1 MKKPESKKKQI
12 KQSLAVAGTIGVSR
26 RTFVKLVPALGA
38 AALAAPN
45 LKISSTLAQGPSP
58 TPSPTPLASPSPT
71 PAPLRVTKE
80 MLRQAEKLIGIE
92 LTDAQEAMALQN
104 VSSNLDRYETLRK
117 IEVPL
122 DTEPATLFHPALP
135 GTKFT
140 PGPGRQRAG
149 ASLKPTK
156 FKLSRVQSPQFSSL
170 EDLAFATLPQL
181 AELVRTRK
189 VSPVELTKMYLARLK
204 KYGPKL
210 NCVVT
215 LTEELA
221 LAQAAEAEREIKAGK
236 YRGPL
241 HGIPWGA
248 KDLFA
253 TKGIRTTWGA
263 EPYREQVIDYD
274 STVVERLRDA
284 GAVLVAKLSM
294 GALAQGGRWF
304 AGMTRNPWQVEEDRI
319 GSSGSSAGPASATA
333 AGLVGFSI
341 GTETLG
347 SIISPS
353 SRCGVAGL
361 RPTYGRISRYGAM
374 GLSWT
379 MDKIGPI
386 CRGVEDCAAA
396 LNGIYGPDGKDLT
409 VGDVPFNWEPERAIG
424 KMRIGYIKTEFDQ
437 QQDPERKTIYQQA
450 LDALKAAGANLE
462 PIEMPKLPVAALR
475 IILVAEAAT
484 AFDDITRDGRVN
496 QLSGQEPG
504 DWPNTF
510 RSSRFIPAVEYIR
523 AQRARRLLMQE
534 MDALMS
540 KWDVFVS
547 PAPGS
552 LSLLITNLTGHP
564 AIAVPCGFPKGL
576 PQAIMFTGGLYDEG
590 APLRVALAF
599 ERATQWHAQH
609 PKMNWV

>member
-1 MKKPESKKKQI
+1 
-12 KQSLAVAGTIGVSR
+12 
-26 RTFVKLVPALGA
+26 
-38 AALAAPN
+38 
-45 LKISSTLAQGPSP
+45 
-58 TPSPTPLASPSPT
+58 
-71 PAPLRVTKE
+71 
-80 MLRQAEKLIGIE
+80 
-92 LTDAQEAMALQN
+92 
-104 VSSNLDRYETLRK
+104 
-117 IEVPL
+117 
-122 DTEPATLFHPALP
+122 
-135 GTKFT
+135 
-140 PGPGRQRAG
+140 
-149 ASLKPTK
+149 
-156 FKLSRVQSPQFSSL
+156 
-170 EDLAFATLPQL
+170 
-181 AELVRTRK
+181 
-189 VSPVELTKMYLARLK
+189 
-204 KYGPKL
+204 
-210 NCVVT
+210 VVT
-215 LTEELA
+215 LTEDLA
-221 LAQAAEAEREIKAGK
+221 LAQASDAEREIKSGR

-263 EPYREQVIDYD
+263 EPYRDQVINYD
-274 STVVERLRDA
+274 ATVVERLREA

-304 AGMTRNPWQVEEDRI
+304 AGVTRNPWQIDEDKI
-319 GSSGSSAGPASATA
+319 GSSGSSAGPASATS

-353 SRCGVAGL
+353 SRCGVVGL
-361 RPTYGRISRYGAM
+361 RPTYGRVSRYGAM

-396 LNGIYGPDGKDLT
+396 LNGVYGPDGKDLT
-409 VGDVPFNWEPERAIG
+409 VGEVPFNWEPATPLA

-437 QQDPERKTIYQQA
+437 QTDPERKTIYQQA
-450 LDALKAAGANLE
+450 LDALKAAGANLQ
-462 PIEMPKLPVAALR
+462 PIEMPKFSVGALR

-496 QLSGQEPG
+496 QLSGQDPG

-523 AQRARRLLMQE
+523 AQRARRLLMQQ
-534 MDALMS
+534 MDDLMS

-552 LSLLITNLTGHP
+552 VSLLITNLTGHP
-564 AIAVPCGFPKGL
+564 AVCVPCGFPKGL
-576 PQAIMFTGGLYDEG
+576 PQSIMFTGGLYDEG
-590 APLRVALAF
+590 SPLRVALAY
-599 ERATQWHAQH
+599 ERATQWHTMH
-609 PKMNWV
+609 PKMDWA

>member
-1 MKKPESKKKQI
+1 MSKKETE
-12 KQSLAVAGTIGVSR
+12 SNVEPGMR
-26 RTFVKLVPALGA
+26 RKAETSQLNRRSFVKLVPALGTA
-38 AALAAPN
+38 IVVAPH
-45 LKISSTLAQGPSP
+45 LQLGSLAQ
-58 TPSPTPLASPSPT
+58 TPSPTATPLPSPSPS

-80 MLRQAEKLIGIE
+80 MLQQAEKLIGIE

-104 VSSNLDRYETLRK
+104 VSANLDRYEALRK
-117 IEVPL
+117 IDIPL

-135 GTKFT
+135 GKNFKSISTKFRF
-140 PGPGRQRAG
+140 GSIEVR
-149 ASLKPTK
+149 S
-156 FKLSRVQSPQFSSL
+156 FNSI
-170 EDLAFATLPQL
+170 EDLAFATVPQL
-181 AELVRTRK
+181 ATLIRLRK
-189 VSPVELTKMYLARLK
+189 ISPVELTKMYLARLK

-221 LAQAAEAEREIKAGK
+221 LTQATEAEREIKAGK

-253 TKGIRTTWGA
+253 TKGIKTTWGA
-263 EPYREQVIDYD
+263 EPYRNQLLDYD
-274 STVVERLRDA
+274 ATLVKRLHDV

-304 AGMTRNPWQVEEDRI
+304 AGMTRNPWQVEEEKT
-319 GSSGSSAGPASATA
+319 GSSGSSAGPAAATA

-353 SRCGVAGL
+353 SRCGVVGL

-386 CRGVEDCAAA
+386 CRSVEDCAAA
-396 LNGIYGPDGKDLT
+396 LNASHGPDGRDLT
-409 VGDVPFNWEPERAIG
+409 VGDVPFNWQPARPLG
-424 KMRIGYIKTEFDQ
+424 DMRIGYLKTEFDQ
-437 QQDPERKTIYQQA
+437 QTDAERKTIYQQA
-450 LDALKAAGANLE
+450 LDALKAAGANLQPLE
-462 PIEMPKLPVAALR
+462 LPKFSTGALR

-484 AFDDITRDGRVN
+484 AFDDITRSGAIN
-496 QLSGQEPG
+496 QLSGQEPS

-523 AQRARRLLMQE
+523 AQRARRLLMQQ
-534 MDALMS
+534 MDELMS

-564 AIAVPCGFPKGL
+564 GVCVPCGFPKGL
-576 PQAIMFTGGLYDEG
+576 PQSIMFTGGLYDEG

-599 ERATQWHAQH
+599 EKATKWHTMH
-609 PKMNWV
+609 PKMEWV

>member
-1 MKKPESKKKQI
+1 MKRKEPTVRSGKTKPRSADVI
-12 KQSLAVAGTIGVSR
+12 DNGLNR
-26 RTFVKLVPALGA
+26 RTFVKLIPALGA
-38 AALAAPN
+38 ATVAVPHLE
-45 LKISSTLAQGPSP
+45 IVSGLAQ
-58 TPSPTPLASPSPT
+58 TPSPTPLASPSPSPT
-71 PAPLRVTKE
+71 PLRVTKE
-80 MLRQAEKLIGIE
+80 MLQGAEQLFGIE
-92 LTDAQEAMALQN
+92 LTDAQKQMALQN
-104 VSSNLDRYETLRK
+104 ANSNLERFETLRK
-117 IEVPL
+117 IDVPL

-135 GTKFT
+135 GKRFNVKAVT
-140 PGPGRQRAG
+140 
-149 ASLKPTK
+149 
-156 FKLSRVQSPQFSSL
+156 FKLGKIDRLNFNTV
-170 EDLAFATLPQL
+170 EELAFATVPQL
-181 AELVRTRK
+181 ADLIRNRRVSSIDLTR
-189 VSPVELTKMYLARLK
+189 MYLARLK
-204 KYGPKL
+204 RYGPKL
-210 NCVVT
+210 NCTVT

-221 LAQAAEAEREIKAGK
+221 LAQAAEADREIKQGK

-263 EPYREQVIDYD
+263 EPYREQLLDYD
-274 STVVERLRDA
+274 ATLVTRLHNA

-304 AGMTRNPWQVEEDRI
+304 QGMTRNPWQVEEQRT

-347 SIISPS
+347 SIVSPS
-353 SRCGVAGL
+353 SRCGVVGL
-361 RPTYGRISRYGAM
+361 RPTYGRVSRFGAM

-396 LNGIYGPDGKDLT
+396 LYATYGPDEKDLT
-409 VGDVPFNWEPERAIG
+409 VGDVPFNWSPETPLNR
-424 KMRIGYIKTEFDQ
+424 MRIGYLKAEFDQ
-437 QQDPERKTIYQQA
+437 QQDTERKAIYQTA
-450 LDALKAAGANLE
+450 LDALRNAGAKLE
-462 PIEMPKLPVAALR
+462 PMELPVFSTAALR
-475 IILVAEAAT
+475 IILVAEAAA
-484 AFDDITRDGRVN
+484 AFDDLTRTGGIN

-523 AQRARRLLMQE
+523 AQRARTLLMRE
-534 MDALMS
+534 MDTLMS

-552 LSLLITNLTGHP
+552 ASLLITNLTGHP
-564 AIAVPCGFPKGL
+564 AVCVPCGFPKGL
-576 PQAIMFTGGLYDEG
+576 PQSIMFTGRLYEEG

-599 ERATQWHAQH
+599 ERATNWHTMH
-609 PKMNWV
+609 PKMDWA

>member
-1 MKKPESKKKQI
+1 MKKPNPKKI
-12 KQSLAVAGTIGVSR
+12 KDKNSVTTPQASSLNR
-26 RTFVKLVPALGA
+26 RSFVRLVPALGA
-38 AALAAPN
+38 AALVAPHLN
-45 LKISSTLAQGPSP
+45 SASALAQSPSPLP
-58 TPSPTPLASPSPT
+58 TPSPTPT
-71 PAPLRVTKE
+71 PAPLRVTKD

-104 VSSNLDRYETLRK
+104 VSTNLDRYEALRK
-117 IEVPL
+117 IDVPL

-135 GTKFT
+135 GKKFN
-140 PGPGRQRAG
+140 Q
-149 ASLKPTK
+149 KPSK
-156 FKLSRVQSPQFSSL
+156 FKLTKTNPTAFTSI
-170 EDLAFATLPQL
+170 EDLAFASLPQL
-181 AELVRTRK
+181 AELIRTRK

-215 LTEELA
+215 LTEDLA
-221 LAQAAEAEREIKAGK
+221 LTQASDAEREIKSGK

-263 EPYREQVIDYD
+263 EPYRDQVIDYNA
-274 STVVERLRDA
+274 TVVERLQDA

-304 AGMTRNPWQVEEDRI
+304 AGVTRNPWQVDEDKI

-361 RPTYGRISRYGAM
+361 RPTYGRVSRHGAM

-396 LNGIYGPDGKDLT
+396 LNGIYGPDGRDLT
-409 VGDVPFNWEPERAIG
+409 VGDVPFNWEPSKPIS

-437 QQDPERKTIYQQA
+437 QTDPERKTIYQQA
-450 LDALKAAGANLE
+450 LDALKAAGANLQ
-462 PIEMPKLPVAALR
+462 PIEMPKFSVATLR

-504 DWPNTF
+504 DWPNSF

-523 AQRARRLLMQE
+523 AQRARRLLMQQ

-540 KWDVFVS
+540 QWDVFVS

-552 LSLLITNLTGHP
+552 QSLLITNLTGHP
-564 AIAVPCGFPKGL
+564 AVCVPCGFPKGL
-576 PQAIMFTGGLYDEG
+576 PQSIMFTGGLYDEG
-590 APLRVALAF
+590 APLRVALAY
-599 ERATQWHAQH
+599 ERATQWHTKH
-609 PKMNWV
+609 PKMDWV

>member
-1 MKKPESKKKQI
+1 MKNSDDKQPRNRR
-12 KQSLAVAGTIGVSR
+12 VSEADNNTVNR
-26 RTFVKLVPALGA
+26 RSFVKLVPAIGA
-38 AALAAPN
+38 AVLTAPQLAA
-45 LKISSTLAQGPSP
+45 SAVAQTP
-58 TPSPTPLASPSPT
+58 TPTPSPSPT
-71 PAPLRVTKE
+71 PAPLRVTKD
-80 MLRQAEKLIGIE
+80 MLKQAEKLIGIE

-104 VSSNLDRYETLRK
+104 VSTNLDRYEALRK
-117 IEVPL
+117 IDIPL

-135 GTKFT
+135 GKVFT
-140 PGPGRQRAG
+140 PHP
-149 ASLKPTK
+149 LK
-156 FKLSRVQSPQFSSL
+156 FKLSKVEAPKFGSID
-170 EDLAFATLPQL
+170 DLAFAPLTQL
-181 AELVRTRK
+181 AELVRTRR

-204 KYGPKL
+204 KFGPKL

-221 LAQAAEAEREIKAGK
+221 LAQASEAEREIKGGK

-263 EPYREQVIDYD
+263 EPYRDQVIDYD
-274 STVVERLRDA
+274 ATVVERLRDA

-304 AGMTRNPWQVEEDRI
+304 AGMTRNPWQVEEDKI

-353 SRCGVAGL
+353 SRCGVTGL
-361 RPTYGRISRYGAM
+361 RPTYGRVSRYGAM

-396 LNGIYGPDGKDLT
+396 LNGIYGPDGRDLT
-409 VGDVPFNWEPERAIG
+409 VGDAHFNWEPNAPLS
-424 KMRIGYIKTEFDQ
+424 KLRIGYVKTEFDQ
-437 QQDPERKTIYQQA
+437 QTDAERKAIYQQA
-450 LDALKAAGANLE
+450 LDTLKAAGANLQ
-462 PIEMPKLPVAALR
+462 PIELPKFSVAALR

-523 AQRARRLLMQE
+523 ALRARRLLMQE
-534 MDALMS
+534 MDKLMS
-540 KWDVFVS
+540 QWDVFVT

-564 AIAVPCGFPKGL
+564 AVCVPCGFPKGL
-576 PQAIMFTGGLYDEG
+576 PQSIMFTGGLYDEG
-590 APLRVALAF
+590 APLRVAFAY
-599 ERATQWHAQH
+599 ERATQWHTMH
-609 PKMNWV
+609 PKLAE

>member
-1 MKKPESKKKQI
+1 MKNRESKEKRKKP
-12 KQSLAVAGTIGVSR
+12 AAGAETHRFNR
-26 RTFVKLVPALGA
+26 RSFVKLVPALGVAVA
-38 AALAAPN
+38 AGPHLGGHPV
-45 LKISSTLAQGPSP
+45 LAQ
-58 TPSPTPLASPSPT
+58 TPSASPSPT
-71 PAPLRVTKE
+71 PLPSPSPSPTPLRVTKD

-92 LTDAQEAMALQN
+92 LSDAHEAMALPSAN
-104 VSSNLDRYETLRK
+104 TNLDRYETLRK
-117 IEVPL
+117 IEIPL

-135 GTKFT
+135 GKKFNT
-140 PGPGRQRAG
+140 R
-149 ASLKPTK
+149 PTK
-156 FKLSRVQSPQFSSL
+156 FKLSKTDIPAFSSV

-181 AELVRTRK
+181 AELVRKRR
-189 VSPVELTKMYLARLK
+189 VSPVELTKMYLARLRR
-204 KYGPKL
+204 YGPKL

-215 LTEELA
+215 LTEDLA
-221 LAQAAEAEREIKAGK
+221 LSQAAEAEREIKSGK

-253 TKGIRTTWGA
+253 TKGIKTTWGA

-274 STVVERLRDA
+274 SAVTERLQAA

-353 SRCGVAGL
+353 SRCGVVGL
-361 RPTYGRISRYGAM
+361 RPTYGRVSRYGAM

-379 MDKIGPI
+379 MDKVGPI

-396 LNGIYGPDGKDLT
+396 LNGIYGPDERDLT
-409 VGDVPFNWEPERAIG
+409 VGNVPFNWDPALPLA
-424 KMRIGYIKTEFDQ
+424 KMRIGYLKTEFDQ
-437 QQDPERKTIYQQA
+437 QQDAERKALYQQS
-450 LDALKAAGANLE
+450 LDALKAAGANLQ
-462 PIEMPKLPVAALR
+462 PIELPRFSTGALR

-484 AFDDITRDGRVN
+484 AFDDITRSGAIN

-552 LSLLITNLTGHP
+552 ASLVITNLTGHP
-564 AIAVPCGFPKGL
+564 AVCVPCGFVKGL
-576 PQAIMFTGGLYDEG
+576 PQSIMFTGRLYDEG
-590 APLRVALAF
+590 APLRVALAY
-599 ERATQWHAQH
+599 ERASKWQGMH
-609 PKMNWV
+609 PKMDWA

>member
-1 MKKPESKKKQI
+1 MKKFESKKK
-12 KQSLAVAGTIGVSR
+12 KPPTNPGARRVDR

-38 AALAAPN
+38 AALASPHLTISAP
-45 LKISSTLAQGPSP
+45 AQK
-58 TPSPTPLASPSPT
+58 PT
-71 PAPLRVTKE
+71 PAPTPIPSPTATPAPPRVTKD

-92 LTDAQEAMALQN
+92 LTDAQEAMALQS
-104 VSSNLDRYETLRK
+104 VSTNLDRYEALRK
-117 IEVPL
+117 INVPL

-135 GTKFT
+135 GRKFNV
-140 PGPGRQRAG
+140 RA
-149 ASLKPTK
+149 SK
-156 FKLSRVQSPQFSSL
+156 FKLSKVEAPKFSSV
-170 EDLAFATLPQL
+170 EDLAFAPLTGLS
-181 AELVRTRK
+181 ELVRTRK
-189 VSPVELTKMYLARLK
+189 VSPVELSKMYLGRLK
-204 KYGPKL
+204 KFGPKL
-210 NCVVT
+210 NCTVT

-221 LAQAAEAEREIKAGK
+221 LAQASDAEREIKAGK

-253 TKGIRTTWGA
+253 TRGIRTTWGA
-263 EPYREQVIDYD
+263 EPYRDQVIDYD

-304 AGMTRNPWQVEEDRI
+304 AGMTRNPWQIEEDKI

-361 RPTYGRISRYGAM
+361 RPTYGRVSRYGAM

-379 MDKIGPI
+379 MDKIGPLG
-386 CRGVEDCAAA
+386 RGVEDCAAV
-396 LNGIYGPDGKDLT
+396 LNGIYGPDGRDLT
-409 VGDVPFNWEPERAIG
+409 VGDVPFKWNAARSLDN
-424 KMRIGYIKTEFDQ
+424 MRIGYLKTEFDQ

-450 LDALKAAGANLE
+450 LDVLKSAGANLQ
-462 PIEMPKLPVAALR
+462 PIEMPKFSVAALR

-496 QLSGQEPG
+496 ELSGQSEN

-523 AQRARRLLMQE
+523 AQRARRLLMHE
-534 MDALMS
+534 MEELMAN
-540 KWDVFVS
+540 WDVFVS

-564 AIAVPCGFPKGL
+564 AVVVPCGFPKGL

-590 APLRVALAF
+590 APLRVALAY
-599 ERATQWHAQH
+599 ERATQWHTMH
-609 PKMNWV
+609 PKMD